1 MDDAEA
7 QRLLKNES
15 LRYNRVVRNRRC
27 TKLKTMKLANIIYPV
42 FSIMFSLCLFSCNN
56 DDDDYNGGGGNS
68 ENRNDYTVTESVKT
82 ANLIEGYNRKKYD
95 IIIYEDFNYRYS
107 LLMTNGRICLKPE
120 YRYNGYFTSKYDDS
134 GTESGIHD
142 TGKVNNL
149 QSITEKEKINDDWE
163 RPYPSYSL
171 AGYQYSDVQ
180 PGHGYSVYFTTDE
193 GEMKFVRIYIKDYTL
208 DESGILIF
216 ITIQYQL
223 Y

>member
-1 MDDAEA
+1 
-7 QRLLKNES
+7 
-15 LRYNRVVRNRRC
+15 
-27 TKLKTMKLANIIYPV
+27 MKLANIIYPV
-42 FSIMFSLCLFSCNN
+42 FSIMFSLCLFSCSN

-68 ENRNDYTVTESVKT
+68 ENRNDYTVTESVKS
-82 ANLIEGYNRKKYD
+82 AKLEDDNKGES

-107 LLMTNGRICLKPE
+107 LLMIDGSICMKPE
-120 YRYNGYFTSKYDDS
+120 YRYNGYFTPKGDPS

-149 QSITEKEKINDDWE
+149 QGVTEKEKINDNWE
-163 RPYPSYSL
+163 GRQSFPKYKC
-171 AGYQYSDVQ
+171 QYSDVQ
-180 PGHGYSVYFTTDE
+180 PGHGYSAYFTTDE

-208 DESGILIF
+208 DESGTLTS

>member
-68 ENRNDYTVTESVKT
+68 EIRNDYTVTGSVKS
-82 ANLIEGYNRKKYD
+82 AKLEDDNKGEC

-107 LLMTNGRICLKPE
+107 LLMRKGCICMKPE
-120 YRYNGYFTSKYDDS
+120 YRYNGCFTLKYDPF

-149 QSITEKEKINDDWE
+149 QGIAEKEKINDNWE
-163 RPYPSYSL
+163 NYQYDSKYCC
-171 AGYQYSDVQ
+171 QYSDVQ
-180 PGHGYSVYFTTDE
+180 PGHGYSAYFTTDE

-208 DESGILIF
+208 DESGTLTS

>member
-1 MDDAEA
+1 MHKIKA
-7 QRLLKNES
+7 
-15 LRYNRVVRNRRC
+15 
-27 TKLKTMKLANIIYPV
+27 MKLANIIYPV

-68 ENRNDYTVTESVKT
+68 ENRNDYTVTESVKS
-82 ANLIEGYNRKKYD
+82 AKLEDKSILEES
-95 IIIYEDFNYRYS
+95 IIIYDDFNCRYS
-107 LLMTNGRICLKPE
+107 LLLYNGHICMSPQH
-120 YRYNGYFTSKYDDS
+120 RYNGGLVSNYDPN

-149 QSITEKEKINDDWE
+149 QSVTGKEKVNDKLLENNIDS
-163 RPYPSYSL
+163 RYKKI
-171 AGYQYSDVQ
+171 YQCSVVQ
-180 PGHGYSVYFTTDE
+180 PGHGYSAYFTTGE

-208 DESGILIF
+208 NQSGSLNS

>member
-1 MDDAEA
+1 MDNADA

-27 TKLKTMKLANIIYPV
+27 TKLKTMKLANVIYPV

-82 ANLIEGYNRKKYD
+82 ANLNND

-107 LLMTNGRICLKPE
+107 LLMTNGRICMKPE
-120 YRYNGYFTSKYDDS
+120 YRYNGYFTSKHDES

-149 QSITEKEKINDDWE
+149 QSITEKEKINDYWE
-163 RPYPSYSL
+163 RVYPNSL
-171 AGYQYSDVQ
+171 AGYQCSDVQ
-180 PGHGYSVYFTTDE
+180 PGHGYSAYFTTDE
-193 GEMKFVRIYIKDYTL
+193 GEMKFVRIYIKDYAL
-208 DESGILIF
+208 DESGTLTS

>member
-1 MDDAEA
+1 
-7 QRLLKNES
+7 
-15 LRYNRVVRNRRC
+15 
-27 TKLKTMKLANIIYPV
+27 MKLANIIYPV
-42 FSIMFSLCLFSCNN
+42 FSILFSLCLFSCNN
-56 DDDDYNGGGGNS
+56 DDDNYNGGGGNS

-82 ANLIEGYNRKKYD
+82 ANLIEDYNRGKYD

-107 LLMTNGRICLKPE
+107 LLMTTGRIGMKPE
-120 YRYNGYFTSKYDDS
+120 YRYNGSFTSKKDYY

-149 QSITEKEKINDDWE
+149 QSITEKEKINDYWRWLE
-163 RPYPSYSL
+163 NSAYYS
-171 AGYQYSDVQ
+171 AFGYQYSDVQ
-180 PGHGYSVYFTTDE
+180 PGHGYSAYFTTDE

-208 DESGILIF
+208 DESGALTS

>member
-1 MDDAEA
+1 MHKIKA
-7 QRLLKNES
+7 
-15 LRYNRVVRNRRC
+15 
-27 TKLKTMKLANIIYPV
+27 MKLANIIYPV

-68 ENRNDYTVTESVKT
+68 ENRNDYTVTESVKS
-82 ANLIEGYNRKKYD
+82 AKLEDKSILEES
-95 IIIYEDFNYRYS
+95 IIIYDDFNCRYS
-107 LLMTNGRICLKPE
+107 LLLYNGHICMSPQH
-120 YRYNGYFTSKYDDS
+120 RYNGGLVSNYDPN

-149 QSITEKEKINDDWE
+149 QGIAEKEKINDNWE
-163 RPYPSYSL
+163 NYQYDSKYRC
-171 AGYQYSDVQ
+171 QYSDVQ
-180 PGHGYSVYFTTDE
+180 PGHGYSAYFTIDE

-208 DESGILIF
+208 DEFGTLTS